1 MANPKKDDFMNLHSL
16 GNSINGDNVTGF
28 MSPTKVKNVSGHGDF
43 TNVMTYMTDGKDDK
57 EQMEKYLGFFE
68 LFKTTH
74 DENVPMIANIVKD
87 MAVMNVEDH
96 ERITYD
102 IAIPENTKRGAT
114 SLVDTS
120 KQTEGEIVSGQ
131 TFYIIVDR
139 KFSPGNYLKF
149 DVTSPYQVEVS
160 QDHDITPSGEGYKT
174 YITFESSN
182 KKQIFPKSALQQGK
196 EWILIAH
203 PLAEYGTDWSEPHL
217 GLDAPGKIRMEVKM
231 PSPQGIQTSYTMR
244 GGNMT
249 TNRVGDLSKQTMEHL
264 EGEMDKL
271 GGFDNAGA
279 FLLGKT
285 ASNGKGF
292 AGKPKVSTT
301 LEYLA
306 VKELLVMQAF
316 TNMFANASEK
326 ATSDGV
332 KRIGEGAWFQA
343 RRGKIITYPRP
354 GALQIKHLQEAS
366 SYIFGNKGGDLSKR
380 YLTFK
385 GGQEVVINGLE
396 LIKDHTNDAINGMP
410 SVYTGTLGLLGK
422 DLIEGTPDAMK
433 LRMMRFT
440 EAFIP
445 SVGNVTFEHDPSF
458 DFQPL
463 QRKIDSGYTPNGYNN
478 LSYSL
483 MVDAA
488 EVRGTDTSRNVTGGA
503 KLMDGGNKKSNF
515 YYLKPENHFWW
526 GREYGRMN
534 QGDKFTD
541 LRSSLKYMGNEFFAA
556 VQSYV
561 LMVDT
566 TAKVIIELQNTY
578 DA

>member
-1 MANPKKDDFMNLHSL
+1 MANVKRDDFMNIHSL

-28 MSPTKVKNVSGHGDF
+28 ISPTKVKNVSGFGDF

-57 EQMEKYLGFFE
+57 DQMEKYLGFFE

-74 DENVPMIANIVKD
+74 DVQVPMIANIVKN

-120 KQTEGEIVSGQ
+120 GQVDGEIVAGQ

-149 DVTSPYQVEVS
+149 DVTSPFQVEVS

-196 EWILIAH
+196 EWILVAH
-203 PLAEYGTDWSEPHL
+203 PLAEYATDWNSPHL

-231 PSPQGIQTSYTMR
+231 PSPQGIETAYTMR
-244 GGNMT
+244 GGNMS
-249 TNRVGDLSKQTMEHL
+249 TNRVGDLSRQTQEHL
-264 EGEMDKL
+264 ESEMDKL
-271 GGFDNAGA
+271 GGFESAGA
-279 FLLGKT
+279 FLLGNSKD
-285 ASNGKGF
+285 GKNF
-292 AGKPKVSTT
+292 NGKPKVSTT

-354 GALQIKHLQEAS
+354 GALQIKHLAKAA
-366 SYIFGNKGGDLSKR
+366 SYIFGNTGGDLSKR
-380 YLTFK
+380 RIEFT
-385 GGQEVVINGLE
+385 GGQEVVINGME
-396 LIKDHTNDAINGMP
+396 IIKDFANTSINQMP
-410 SVYTGTLGLLGK
+410 SIYTGTQGLFGK
-422 DLIEGTPDAMK
+422 DLIKGTPDALK
-433 LRMMRFT
+433 LTMMRFD
-440 EAFIP
+440 EVFIP
-445 SVGNVTFEHDPSF
+445 SIGNVSFKHDPSF

-488 EVRGTDTSRNVTGGA
+488 EVIGKDTSRSVTGGA
-503 KLMDGGNKKSNF
+503 KLMEGGNKKSNF

-541 LRSSLKYMGNEFFAA
+541 LRASLRYMGTEFFAA